1 MSGTKYPNGP
11 TQTKNFQSRI
21 IETLKV
27 SIMQSSVD
35 KIFED
40 TGLRWISGYELPHSV
55 SGDSNG
61 IVYVAQL
68 AIKTNDKGSHEVIK
82 WANLE
87 AWLFRDPVGQKVAA
101 IAEKN
106 SYQLAF
112 QMVPHQP
119 GHAYLNCFIK
129 V

>member
-1 MSGTKYPNGP
+1 M
-11 TQTKNFQSRI
+11 
-21 IETLKV
+21 ETLKTCT
-27 SIMQSSVD
+27 MQSSVD

-40 TGLRWISGYELPHSV
+40 TGLRWISGYEIPRAL

-68 AIKTNDKGSHEVIK
+68 AIKTDNKGSHEVIK

-101 IAEKN
+101 LAEKN
-106 SYQLAF
+106 GYILTF

-119 GHAYLNCFIK
+119 GHAYLNCFIRI
-129 V
+129 